1 MGRVMIPSPDEVEAA
16 RTPAGG
22 WTRDQ
27 LAAWGVPWPPPAGWK
42 QRLADQWHAARQS
55 PHRDAAPSA
64 SGGGGEPPAVPGAG
78 VVRVP
83 GPEPDW
89 QPAPALGYHVGKN
102 PVTQYSLWEAAS
114 TFYRLVA
121 GLTPPLEAVAARLR
135 LEVERTWEE
144 LGEVDVAL
152 FRIQGTDFALSRF
165 AHREEPRLFVWL
177 NRSQRDVEAALE
189 VLLDALGVGREAVAF
204 TEDDLK
210 AEQSGRSG

>member
-1 MGRVMIPSPDEVEAA
+1 MIPSPDEVEAA

-27 LAAWGVPWPPPAGWK
+27 LAAWGVPWPPPAGWR

-55 PHRDAAPSA
+55 PHRDAAPA
-64 SGGGGEPPAVPGAG
+64 GPGGEGEPVAVPGTG

-152 FRIQGTDFALSRF
+152 FRIRGTDFALSRF
-165 AHREEPRLFVWL
+165 AHHEEPRLFVWL

-204 TEDDLK
+204 SEDDLK

>member
-1 MGRVMIPSPDEVEAA
+1 MIPSPDEVEAA

-27 LAAWGVPWPPPAGWK
+27 LAAWGVPWPPPKGWR
-42 QRLADQWHAARQS
+42 QRLADQWHAAQQA
-55 PHRDAAPSA
+55 PHQDTAPS
-64 SGGGGEPPAVPGAG
+64 GPGGGEAPVATPGT
-78 VVRVP
+78 VEVP

-89 QPAPALGYHVGKN
+89 QPAPALGYYVGKN
-102 PVTQYSLWEAAS
+102 PAFQVSPWQYAAS
-114 TFYRLVA
+114 FYRIVA
-121 GLTPPLEAVAARLR
+121 GLTPPLETIAARLR

-152 FRIQGTDFALSRF
+152 FRIQGTEFALSRF
-165 AHREEPRLFVWL
+165 VHDEARLFVWL

-189 VLLDALGVGREAVAF
+189 VLLGALGVGREAVAF

-210 AEQSGRSG
+210 AEQSDTSG